1 MDISHAHLL
10 TILQVG
16 VQGSSPEL
24 LSLDREINILQSF
37 RFSKHFVSRTSFRD
51 ELLLSGGYR
60 CCLATLVL
68 VFSFPSSLTSPQPS
82 ALTLLV
88 SSWHGQTTGSGVAE
102 WARALT
108 GDRTVNGSSPAAVK
122 TFRFASELWQ
132 FRLPRL
138 ASVFRMRH

>member
-1 MDISHAHLL
+1 MKLKYDKWRLIIKGKEGKDYPSPIGIA
-10 TILQVG
+10 LQ
-16 VQGSSPEL
+16 
-24 LSLDREINILQSF
+24 
-37 RFSKHFVSRTSFRD
+37 
-51 ELLLSGGYR
+51 
-60 CCLATLVL
+60 
-68 VFSFPSSLTSPQPS
+68 
-82 ALTLLV
+82 
-88 SSWHGQTTGSGVAE
+88 GSGVAE

>member
-1 MDISHAHLL
+1 M
-10 TILQVG
+10 
-16 VQGSSPEL
+16 
-24 LSLDREINILQSF
+24 
-37 RFSKHFVSRTSFRD
+37 FVLGR
-51 ELLLSGGYR
+51 L
-60 CCLATLVL
+60 
-68 VFSFPSSLTSPQPS
+68 
-82 ALTLLV
+82 
-88 SSWHGQTTGSGVAE
+88 SGVAE

>member
-1 MDISHAHLL
+1 MLFGIQHI
-10 TILQVG
+10 TTT
-16 VQGSSPEL
+16 
-24 LSLDREINILQSF
+24 
-37 RFSKHFVSRTSFRD
+37 TSYP
-51 ELLLSGGYR
+51 LG
-60 CCLATLVL
+60 LAAR
-68 VFSFPSSLTSPQPS
+68 PRRG
-82 ALTLLV
+82 A
-88 SSWHGQTTGSGVAE
+88 G